1 MGPRLGRAFV
11 IGAVLLTAR
20 QASAADLVSHAG
32 WFCGATYAEPEGSL
46 SADGRYVAFVSS
58 FAHVSAG
65 QQGDGS
71 QVFLRDRIAG
81 STTLL
86 SHKAGLPATGGS
98 NLSGTPVVS
107 ADGNFVAFTSYA
119 PDLVS
124 GQIDATLSNDLFLWN
139 RSTGALT
146 LVSHDA
152 SSTVTGGTSTSFVRS
167 FLSADGR
174 YVAFSSMSSNLIAG
188 GDSGGY
194 LDVFLHDRDTGVN
207 TLVSHQSG
215 SPATP
220 ANNQST
226 LQGLSADGRYLVFSS
241 LATDIAA
248 GLPGV
253 FLYDRDT
260 GTITRLAAGS
270 EGTISADGN
279 WIALTSPAD
288 LVAGQTDPKPASAT
302 DVYLYERQ
310 TGAFLLVSHA
320 SGAAL
325 TSGNDTSLL
334 PSLSAD
340 GRFVAYISGA
350 DDLVSGQTASTPSQ
364 GFLYDR
370 LTGTNILVSHAAG
383 LSTTPADSSPAQVR
397 LSGDGRFVVSWS
409 TANNL
414 IAGQISSPGRWKVF
428 RFDRTTGQTVMI
440 SHTSDSPL
448 RPGVDNAYLVGLSAD
463 GRWIGLVAS
472 GLHPDDC
479 GFNAAFL
486 RDADTDGLE
495 IVSRPDPADPSL
507 SGSQESRLATLDTG
521 GGPDAFSPASDDGR
535 FAVFQSWGVNLSAD
549 ATDTNLTRDVFLH
562 DRLTGDN
569 TLVSGSASSPDV
581 AANRASTDP
590 QISGDGRWVVFTSQA
605 GNLVPGQVDPGGLAK
620 DNVFLYD
627 RVTRSQRLVSHSAS
641 SSTAPGNWYSQ
652 TPAISG
658 DGRFVAYI
666 SGSSDL
672 VAGQTEP
679 PFNTDD
685 LFLFDR
691 ASGATT
697 LISRKAGT
705 PAETTGSP
713 SSSPRI
719 SADGR
724 YVVFES
730 TATNLLSDPVQY
742 QNLFQIYLYDRLTG
756 AITLVSRATGPTP
769 ATGNAASIDP
779 EISVDGRFIAFRSL
793 ATDLVPGQVDT
804 NGTSDVFLFDQALH
818 TMTLVSHVPGA
829 PTTAAN
835 ALADYHS
842 VSGEGSFV
850 TFLSAATNLVAGQ
863 VDTPGSSS
871 RDVFLFDR
879 RTGEVALVSHTAA
892 SQVTAADGTSTLA
905 SVDATGQVAFVSLG
919 RNLVSGQNDSTE
931 SHDAFLYDPHTGTNR
946 LLSGAGGSATTT
958 GQGPTQGPA
967 SVDGIAISRNGR
979 AAFFASTAIDLV
991 PGDYNEALDVFADST
1006 PEPATDFYTIEPC
1019 RLLDTRTPQDGPA
1032 LVSDTEEILAVA
1044 GGACGIPATVRALMV
1059 NVTVV
1064 GATGQ
1069 GNLRLHPGGLGAA
1082 ESSTINFAAGQTRAN
1097 NAIVPVTPGVERGLA
1112 ITPFVVGGGTVHVLI
1127 DVSGWFE

>member
-1 MGPRLGRAFV
+1 
-11 IGAVLLTAR
+11 
-20 QASAADLVSHAG
+20 
-32 WFCGATYAEPEGSL
+32 
-46 SADGRYVAFVSS
+46 
-58 FAHVSAG
+58 
-65 QQGDGS
+65 
-71 QVFLRDRIAG
+71 
-81 STTLL
+81 
-86 SHKAGLPATGGS
+86 
-98 NLSGTPVVS
+98 LSGTPVVS

-174 YVAFSSMSSNLIAG
+174 YVAFSSMSSNLVAG

-194 LDVFLHDRDTGVN
+194 LDVFLYDRDTGVN

-270 EGTISADGN
+270 EGTVSADGN

-350 DDLVSGQTASTPSQ
+350 DDLVSGQMASTPSQ

-383 LSTTPADSSPAQVR
+383 LSTTPADSSPAQLR

-448 RPGVDNAYLVGLSAD
+448 RPGVDNAYLLGLSAD
-463 GRWIGLVAS
+463 GRWIGLLAS
-472 GLHPDDC
+472 ALHPDDC
-479 GFNAAFL
+479 GFAAALL
-486 RDADTDGLE
+486 RDADTDALE

-507 SGSQESRLATLDTG
+507 TGSQESRLLTLDYG
-521 GGPDAFSPASDDGR
+521 AGPDAFSPASDDGR
-535 FAVFQSWGVNLSAD
+535 FVVFHSWAVNLSTD
-549 ATDTNLTRDVFLH
+549 ATDGNLARDVFLH
-562 DRLTGDN
+562 DRLTGGN
-569 TLVSGSASSPDV
+569 TLVSGSAASADV
-581 AANRASTDP
+581 AANRASQDP

-605 GNLVPGQVDPGGLAK
+605 GNLVPGQVDPGGLPK

-627 RVTRSQRLVSHSAS
+627 RVTRSKRLVSHSAG
-641 SSTAPGNWYSQ
+641 SSTAPGDGYSHS
-652 TPAISG
+652 PAISG

-672 VAGQTEP
+672 VPGQTEP
-679 PFNTDD
+679 GFPTDD

-697 LISRKAGT
+697 LISRNAGT
-705 PAETTGSP
+705 SAETPGVA

-730 TATNLLSDPVQY
+730 VATTLLSEPVQY
-742 QNLFQIYLYDRLTG
+742 QALFQIYLYDRLTG
-756 AITLVSRATGPTP
+756 TITLVSRAAGPTP
-769 ATGNAASIDP
+769 ATGNATSIDP
-779 EISVDGRFIAFRSL
+779 EISVDGRFIAFRSF
-793 ATDLVPGQVDT
+793 ATDLVSGQVDT
-804 NGTSDVFLFDQALH
+804 NGTSDVFLFDQALG

-829 PTTAAN
+829 PATAAN
-835 ALADYHS
+835 ALSEYHS
-842 VSGEGSFV
+842 VSGEGSFI
-850 TFLSAATNLVAGQ
+850 TFLSSATDLVPGQ
-863 VDTPGSSS
+863 VDSAGS

-879 RTGEVALVSHTAA
+879 RTGEVALVSHAA
-892 SQVTAADGTSTLA
+892 TSSVTAADGVSTLA
-905 SVDATGQVAFVSLG
+905 SVDAGGQVVFASLG
-919 RNLVSGQNDSTE
+919 RNLVSGQNDPAGTA
-931 SHDAFLYDPHTGTNR
+931 DAFLYDSHTGTSR
-946 LLSGAGGSATTT
+946 LLSGAGGSGTTT
-958 GQGPTQGPA
+958 GQGPNHGP
-967 SVDGIAISRNGR
+967 SYVDGVAISRNGR
-979 AAFFASTAIDLV
+979 SAYFVSSAIDLV

-1006 PEPATDFYTIEPC
+1006 PEPATDFYTIAPC

-1032 LVSDTEEILAVA
+1032 LVSDTQEMLAVN
-1044 GGACGIPATVRALMV
+1044 GACGIPPTARALVV
-1059 NVTVV
+1059 NITVV

-1069 GNLRLHPGGLGAA
+1069 GNLKLHPGGLSAA

-1097 NAIVPVTPGVERGLA
+1097 NAIVTLTPGVERGLA
-1112 ITPFVVGGGTVHVLI
+1112 ITPFVVGGGTVHVLV